1 MVDDWTNDKKVQE
14 TKIEITIE
22 ANSVDKLRIM
32 LCDDEP
38 EQLLRME
45 QALEVVDVELERTSF
60 SSALELLQALQNK
73 IASKESLPQVIFS
86 DIEMPDYD
94 GISLGKEIHKI
105 LPDCYLI
112 FTTAYV
118 EYAVKGYEAR
128 AYRYLLKPVTAEK
141 VREVLKEI
149 QSELHG
155 KKKLVL
161 KNQEGKRVIAV
172 EDIIYLSAE
181 DKYTILYTK
190 QGQFMDRTSLN
201 QYEELLVK
209 HGFFRNHR
217 KYLVNT
223 AYHQSFNKGMVELV
237 TGDALPLSRRKES
250 KYKARLLYID
260 DEDMLR

>member
-1 MVDDWTNDKKVQE
+1 MNE
-14 TKIEITIE
+14 KIQTIENEITLE
-22 ANSVDKLRIM
+22 ANSVDTIRIM

-38 EQLLRME
+38 DQLLQME
-45 QALEVVDVELERTSF
+45 QVLKTIDIELEYTSF
-60 SSALELLQALQNK
+60 SSGVELLQALQILLDK
-73 IASKESLPQVIFS
+73 KKSLPQVIFT

-105 LPDCYLI
+105 LPNCYLI

-128 AYRYLLKPVTAEK
+128 AYRYLLKPVTAEM

-217 KYLVNT
+217 KYLVNLS
-223 AYHQSFNKGMVELV
+223 YHQSVNKGMIELV
-237 TGDALPLSRRKES
+237 TGDTVPLSRRKES
-250 KYKARLLYID
+250 EYKARLLYID
-260 DEDMLR
+260 DEEMLR

>member
-1 MVDDWTNDKKVQE
+1 MNE
-14 TKIEITIE
+14 KIQTIENEITLE
-22 ANSVDKLRIM
+22 ANSVDTIRIM

-38 EQLLRME
+38 DQLLQME
-45 QALEVVDVELERTSF
+45 QVLKTIDIELEYTSF
-60 SSALELLQALQNK
+60 SSGVELLQALQILLDK
-73 IASKESLPQVIFS
+73 KKSLPQVIFT

-94 GISLGKEIHKI
+94 GITLGKEIQKL

-112 FTTAYV
+112 FTTAFV

-128 AYRYLLKPVTAEK
+128 AYRYLLKPITLEK
-141 VREVLKEI
+141 IEETLKEI
-149 QSELHG
+149 QRELDN
-155 KKKLVL
+155 KKKLVV

-172 EDIIYLSAE
+172 EDILYLSAE

-201 QYEELLVK
+201 QFEELLAK
-209 HGFFRNHR
+209 YGFFRTHR

-250 KYKARLLYID
+250 EYKARLLYID